1 MRTDVRYYALGIIAL
16 TDDKDVFCK
25 CYQYL
30 VGNNG
35 TGDAGAGMYNLVM
48 HGDEIE
54 RRHRMNRLARKN
66 GNMMKKSIEKKNT
79 RRSGECC

>member
-1 MRTDVRYYALGIIAL
+1 MMRTDIRYYALGIIAL

-54 RRHRMNRLARKN
+54 RRYQMNRLARKN
-66 GNMMKKSIEKKNT
+66 GTMVNRTGKKKT
-79 RRSGECC
+79 RGGAKCC